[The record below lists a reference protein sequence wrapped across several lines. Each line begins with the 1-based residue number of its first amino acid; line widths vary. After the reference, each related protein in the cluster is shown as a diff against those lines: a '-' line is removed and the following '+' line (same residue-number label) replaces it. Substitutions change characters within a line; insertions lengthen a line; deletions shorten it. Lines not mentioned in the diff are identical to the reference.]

1 MKSATHP
8 YNGNTTIAVIELA
21 DQVIGGVDALDFTAS
36 VSAIIRDGGNHII
49 LNLHNVEIINSTG
62 LGMIVSAHTTLRK
75 HGGMLTLVEVPQRV
89 IKLLE
94 MTQLTSIFTIMPT
107 IADALQRS

>member
-1 MKSATHP
+1 MTSVSHP
-8 YNGNTTIAVIELA
+8 YNGNTKVAVIELA

-36 VSAIIRDGGNHII
+36 VTAIIRDGGNHII

-62 LGMIVSAHTTLRK
+62 LGMIVSAHTNVRK

-89 IKLLE
+89 NKLLE